1 MPRTQ
6 QALNKCYGYCC
17 CYYYSSLP
25 QQRRCGLLTERSEEE
40 ILFPFSELLFSQITE
55 SGRRSELANQST
67 PILGLRSRGKQGTKV
82 QPVRPP
88 LGGADE
94 LRESSEVTFPRNAEE
109 SREGER
115 GGLGDA
121 F

>member
-1 MPRTQ
+1 M
-6 QALNKCYGYCC
+6 
-17 CYYYSSLP
+17 
-25 QQRRCGLLTERSEEE
+25 
-40 ILFPFSELLFSQITE
+40 
-55 SGRRSELANQST
+55 
-67 PILGLRSRGKQGTKV
+67 